1 MSVNKR
7 KKGLG
12 RGISAL
18 LEDVGTVAQSTQERG
33 EISTEDALRRVPIEA
48 VSPNPDQ
55 PRRTFDQNDLRD
67 LASSIAEKGVLQP
80 LLVRTD
86 TDNPGQFTIVAGE
99 RRWRAAQMA
108 RLHVIP
114 VIVRDLTDDE
124 TLEIAII
131 ENVQRA
137 DLNPVEEALGY
148 RQLIDRFGHTQG
160 ALAKTIG
167 KSRPY
172 IANALRLLSLPEYV
186 RDLLADGKITAGHA
200 RALVTTD
207 HPAAL
212 ARKIVDDGLTV
223 RQAEAL
229 AKEIVAPN
237 DQTVPRAPTK
247 DADTRVLES
256 DLSAALGAKVSIAH
270 KPDGSGALSIKYK
283 TLDDLDG
290 LCRLLMG

>member
-1 MSVNKR
+1 MADKKQKR
-7 KKGLG
+7 GLG

-18 LEDVGTVAQSTQERG
+18 MQDVTAVAESAQIRGAEAGTG
-33 EISTEDALRRVPIEA
+33 GLRMTPIELIE
-48 VSPNPDQ
+48 PNPDQ
-55 PRRTFDQNDLRD
+55 PRRSFDQNDLKD

-80 LLVRTD
+80 LLVRE
-86 TDNPGQFTIVAGE
+86 NPNAPGRYSIVAGE

-108 RLHVIP
+108 KIHEVP
-114 VIVRDLTDDE
+114 VIVKTLSDDE

-137 DLNPVEEALGY
+137 DLNPVEEAQGY
-148 RQLIDRFGHTQG
+148 KQLIDRFGHTQA

-172 IANALRLLSLPEYV
+172 IANALRLLSLPDYV

-207 HPAAL
+207 EPAAL
-212 ARKIVDDGLTV
+212 ARKIVEDGLTV
-223 RQAEAL
+223 RQAESL
-229 AKEIVAPN
+229 AKQIVNPGAEKRQRSPG
-237 DQTVPRAPTK
+237 K

-256 DLSAALGAKVSIAH
+256 DLSAAIGAKVSIDH
-270 KPDGSGALSIKYK
+270 KAAGSG
-283 TLDDLDG
+283 TLTISYRNLDELDG
-290 LCRLLMG
+290 LCRLLTG